1 MRGLGYR
8 DVRVRHHG
16 DIARIELG
24 KDEPVD
30 LDKLKSVVPQIKKLK
45 FKYVVLD
52 IEGYRTG
59 SLNE

>member
-1 MRGLGYR
+1 M
-8 DVRVRHHG
+8 
-16 DIARIELG
+16 G

-30 LDKLKSVVPQIKKLK
+30 LDKFRSIVSEIKKLK